1 MQDEKYRVD
10 IEEKDD
16 EIRSLRDQL
25 CRCGDSPPAAR
36 GPGGSGETTTAGYGG
51 G

>member
-1 MQDEKYRVD
+1 MQDKKYRVD
-10 IEEKDD
+10 IEETHD

-25 CRCGDSPPAAR
+25 CRCRDSPPAGR
-36 GPGGSGETTTAGYGG
+36 GPGGSGETTTAGDGG